1 MSEHEH
7 NKQDVATLHWPT
19 ILLGI
24 VVAAVFL
31 TAIFSYQLKS
41 TDYAV
46 IATLGDVK
54 PEKTPGL
61 HFRWPFPIQKIYF
74 FDNRQRC
81 FEGNVGKIEET
92 YTADKQNIIL
102 GIFVIYKIV
111 DPVKLFQS
119 EKNVE
124 EAENKLNSLMRSSKD
139 EIVGDYNFS
148 EFIST
153 NKGEMKLAQIENDIK
168 NLLKDVALKNYGMQI
183 ISVGIKSLGI
193 PEKVTDKVIKR
204 MKNEREAAS
213 AAYREEGKKLAQK
226 IRDEADREKKEKIA
240 VAKSKAKIIRAEGDA
255 QAATYYA
262 VFKEE
267 PELAVFLK
275 KLDSLKKIVESK
287 TTLVIDTNT
296 APFDLLQPGA
306 EKLKSRDAKK
316 IIKK

>member
-1 MSEHEH
+1 MSEHNEH
-7 NKQDVATLHWPT
+7 DSTPLHWPT
-19 ILLGI
+19 ILFGI
-24 VVAAVFL
+24 IVASVFL
-31 TAIFSYQLKS
+31 IAIFSYQVKS

-46 IATLGDVK
+46 VATLGDVK
-54 PEKTPGL
+54 AEKTPGL
-61 HFRWPFPIQKIYF
+61 HFRFPFPIQKIYF

-92 YTADKQNIIL
+92 YTADKQNIVL
-102 GIFVIYKIV
+102 GVYVIYKIV

-139 EIVGDYNFS
+139 EIVGKYNFS
-148 EFIST
+148 AFINTDKT
-153 NKGEMKLAQIENDIK
+153 NMKLPQIENDIRD
-168 NLLKDVALKNYGMQI
+168 LLREVALKNYGLKIMK
-183 ISVGIKSLGI
+183 VGIKSLGI

-213 AAYREEGKKLAQK
+213 AVYREEGKKLAQK
-226 IRDEADREKKEKIA
+226 IRDTADKDKKDKLAIA
-240 VAKSKAKIIRAEGDA
+240 KAKAKIIRAEGDA

-267 PELAVFLK
+267 PELAIFLK
-275 KLDSLKKIVESK
+275 KLDSLKKIVESR

-306 EKLKSRDAKK
+306 EQLKTRSKK
-316 IIKK
+316 

>member
-7 NKQDVATLHWPT
+7 KEQESTALHWPT

-24 VVAAVFL
+24 IVAAVFL

-54 PEKTPGL
+54 PETEPGL
-61 HFRWPFPIQKIYF
+61 HFRWPFPIQKIHF

-92 YTADKQNIIL
+92 YTADKQNIVL
-102 GIFVIYKIV
+102 GVFVIYKIV
-111 DPVKLFQS
+111 DPIKLFKS

-139 EIVGDYNFS
+139 EIVGKYNFS
-148 EFIST
+148 AFINT
-153 NKGEMKLAQIENDIK
+153 DEKEMKLSMIEEDIK
-168 NLLKDVALKNYGMQI
+168 DLLKNVALENYGI
-183 ISVGIKSLGI
+183 EIKSVGIKSLGI

-226 IRDEADREKKEKIA
+226 IRDEADKEKKIKIA
-240 VAKSKAKIIRAEGDA
+240 IAKAEAKIIRAEGDA

-267 PELAVFLK
+267 PELAIFLK
-275 KLDSLKKIVESK
+275 KLDSLKKIVESR

-306 EKLKSRDAKK
+306 ERLKNKNPK
-316 IIKK
+316 